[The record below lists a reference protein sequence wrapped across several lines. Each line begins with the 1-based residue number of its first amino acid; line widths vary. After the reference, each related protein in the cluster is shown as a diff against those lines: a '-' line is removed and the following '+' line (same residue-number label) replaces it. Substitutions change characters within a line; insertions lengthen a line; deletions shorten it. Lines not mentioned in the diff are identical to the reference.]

1 MLCES
6 YLDAYSRALFKG
18 QSRTVEKETATG
30 LVKQLLTGLETRR
43 RQDFLDQRTE
53 IKKRQRRLLID
64 GNHTLPMTTQEW
76 TRINTIVRSWAATQ
90 DNPGFFKVLDMAH
103 RIAGTGSLG
112 VERYVLLVEGKG
124 STSGNY
130 LLDFKEEPGSCL
142 SPFLKIAQPRW
153 PNEAARV
160 IAIQE
165 RFQGTPPALLSAVRV
180 QGKAFV
186 LRELQPL
193 QDRVSLT
200 HWADRDRRLSQL
212 VKLLKTMGEITAWDH
227 VRSSGREGS

>member
-1 MLCES
+1 
-6 YLDAYSRALFKG
+6 
-18 QSRTVEKETATG
+18 
-30 LVKQLLTGLETRR
+30 
-43 RQDFLDQRTE
+43 
-53 IKKRQRRLLID
+53 
-64 GNHTLPMTTQEW
+64 
-76 TRINTIVRSWAATQ
+76 
-90 DNPGFFKVLDMAH
+90 
-103 RIAGTGSLG
+103 GSLG

-165 RFQGTPPALLSAVRV
+165 RFQGTPPALLSAVRF

-227 VRSSGREGS
+227 VRSSGREGSAIADDLIAFAKDRRWRLAVLALAREQAARAVADYR